1 MMNAYSKD
9 YLPDAMKNLGEAF
22 DWACYCEN
30 LPPEKFMRLFI
41 NSGVASMFGRGNP
54 EYINMPGEEL
64 VFEVLSRSGREILP
78 CERDISGGRTPEY
91 WTGWIL
97 AYYQWR
103 SGKTFEYINRFLPAD
118 EVTGMYYPLH
128 EAHESK
134 FVDIADNLIKSRDN
148 KSRLQEI
155 RKYNGLSQRELS
167 EKSGVNIRT
176 IQQYENRSKDI
187 GKAQSNILLALSRAL
202 NSRMEDLLM

>member
-9 YLPDAMKNLGEAF
+9 YLSGAMKNLGEAF
-22 DWACYCEN
+22 DCACYCEN
-30 LPPEKFMRLFI
+30 LPPEKFMRLFM

-54 EYINMPGEEL
+54 KYINMPGMEL
-64 VFEVLSRSGREILP
+64 VYEVLSRSGKEILYSD
-78 CERDISGGRTPEY
+78 RDISAGRSREY

-97 AYYQWR
+97 AYYQWW
-103 SGKTFEYINRFLPAD
+103 SGKTFEYINRFLPSD
-118 EVTGMYYPLH
+118 EVMGMYNPLH
-128 EAHESK
+128 EAHENK
-134 FVDIADNLIKSRDN
+134 AVEIFDNLIKSRDN

-155 RKYNGLSQRELS
+155 RKYNGLSQRELA

-187 GKAQSNILLALSRAL
+187 RKAQSNILLALSRAL

>member
-64 VFEVLSRSGREILP
+64 VFEVLSRSGKEILP

-103 SGKTFEYINRFLPAD
+103 SGKTFDCINRFLPAD

-134 FVDIADNLIKSRDN
+134 FVDIVDNLIKSRDN